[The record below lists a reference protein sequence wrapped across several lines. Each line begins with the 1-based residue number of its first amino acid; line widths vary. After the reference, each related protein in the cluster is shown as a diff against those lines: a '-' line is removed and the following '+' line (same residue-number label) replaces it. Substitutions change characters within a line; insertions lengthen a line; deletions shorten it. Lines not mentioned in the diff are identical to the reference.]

1 VEFSTPTEAGAVR
14 MRRLVWLIGISSLSS
29 SKVGSL
35 SSSWLFWC
43 LDVAVVQALVRVEV
57 SFIATERG
65 FDFVADGIV
74 HF

>member
-1 VEFSTPTEAGAVR
+1 
-14 MRRLVWLIGISSLSS
+14 LIGISSLSS